1 MTIEDFHRTV
11 DIWLTQLER
20 YSFAEI
26 CAKPS
31 LKSWSLGQVIMH
43 LVAETNFYLEQ
54 INICISSNE
63 NSHEEATI
71 NAKMLFSKNALPDQI
86 IEGPASNLLVSQA
99 ESKSQLQHS
108 LRDLKDAFDEV
119 SVQMLKSSFH
129 GKSKHPGLGFF
140 SASEWFQFAEM
151 HLRHHLKQKE
161 RIDRFLHIK
170 N

>member
-1 MTIEDFHRTV
+1 MTIEDFNRTV
-11 DIWLTQLER
+11 DIWITQLEH

-26 CAKPS
+26 CTKPS

-43 LVAETNFYLEQ
+43 LITETNFYLQQ

-63 NSHEEATI
+63 NSNEEAMI

-99 ESKSQLQHS
+99 ESKIQLLHS
-108 LRDLKDAFDEV
+108 LRDLKDAFGEV
-119 SVQMLKSSFH
+119 NVTMLKSLFH
-129 GKSKHPGLGFF
+129 GKTKHPGLGFL

-161 RIDRFLHIK
+161 RIDHFLKIK
-170 N
+170 D

>member
-1 MTIEDFHRTV
+1 MTIEDFNHTV

-26 CAKPS
+26 CTKPS

-43 LVAETNFYLEQ
+43 LVSETNFYLQQ

-71 NAKMLFSKNALPDQI
+71 NAKMLFLKNALPDQI

-99 ESKSQLQHS
+99 ESKTQLMHS
-108 LRDLKDAFDEV
+108 LRDLKDAFGEV
-119 SVQMLKSSFH
+119 NVRMLKSSFH
-129 GKSKHPGLGFF
+129 GKTKHPGLGFF
-140 SASEWFQFAEM
+140 SASEWLQFAEM
-151 HLRHHLKQKE
+151 HLRHHLQQKE
-161 RIDRFLHIK
+161 RIDHFLQITD
-170 N
+170 